1 MTRTLKRAALGVAAA
16 LLSVGVY
23 AAAQDQNTN
32 QTPPPFRG
40 GRGAGRGAP
49 WDQGRGGP
57 GGGPMGML
65 PPLGPELQLTDAQR
79 EQIRTIA
86 ETHRDEWKTLADR
99 GRAAHQALMAA
110 VAADEV
116 NESAI
121 RAKSAEVAAV
131 EADAAVARAHAH
143 AEVLQ
148 ILTADQKST
157 LKDLQAKRATR
168 QPSGGRGR
176 H

>member
-1 MTRTLKRAALGVAAA
+1 MTRTLKRSALGVAAA
-16 LLSVGVY
+16 LLTVGAY

-32 QTPPPFRG
+32 QTSPPFRG
-40 GRGAGRGAP
+40 GRGGGRGAP
-49 WDQGRGGP
+49 WDQGRDGP

-99 GRAAHQALMAA
+99 GRAAHQALMAV
-110 VAADEV
+110 VAADEL

-131 EADAAVARAHAH
+131 EADAAVARAHAR

-157 LKDLQAKRATR
+157 LKDLQARRATR
-168 QPSGGRGR
+168 QSSGGRGR

>member
-1 MTRTLKRAALGVAAA
+1 
-16 LLSVGVY
+16 
-23 AAAQDQNTN
+23 
-32 QTPPPFRG
+32 
-40 GRGAGRGAP
+40 
-49 WDQGRGGP
+49 
-57 GGGPMGML
+57 MGML

-86 ETHRDEWKTLADR
+86 QTHRDEWQTLADR

-110 VAADEV
+110 VAADEI

-121 RAKSAEVAAV
+121 RAKSAEMAAV
-131 EADAAVARAHAH
+131 EADAAVARAHAR

-157 LKDLQAKRATR
+157 LKDLQTKRATR

>member
-1 MTRTLKRAALGVAAA
+1 MTRTFKRAAFGVAAA
-16 LLSVGVY
+16 LLTVGVY

-49 WDQGRGGP
+49 WDQGRP
-57 GGGPMGML
+57 SGGPMGLL

-131 EADAAVARAHAH
+131 EADAAVARAHAR